1 MWWQYL
7 LLLPVAV
14 VLWLLYEWLE
24 HTWVQYTTTPVECR
38 QIQKNKELKICLIT
52 DLHNNRKNFSG
63 IFSRI
68 RTFSPDV
75 VLLAGDMLN
84 KHKEKNT
91 ETERFLSGLS
101 ECNFPV
107 YYSLGNHEL
116 SFSETYP
123 ERWSEYLYTLPENI
137 TVLENTAVPLTG
149 HPDICISG
157 LSLPGAFYKKGK
169 LYRNPQELPDIIL
182 PKHTFHIMMAHH
194 PEYDDFYKKYQAH
207 LIVSGHLHGGLLR
220 LPYLGGVIS
229 PRYRLPAHSEGV
241 VELSGECKMII
252 SRGLGSHTIPLR
264 FFNRTEVNFIVLRG
278 TKK

>member
-24 HTWVQYTTTPVECR
+24 HTWVQYTTTPVECH

-91 ETERFLSGLS
+91 ETDRVLSGLS

-107 YYSLGNHEL
+107 Y
-116 SFSETYP
+116 
-123 ERWSEYLYTLPENI
+123 
-137 TVLENTAVPLTG
+137 
-149 HPDICISG
+149 
-157 LSLPGAFYKKGK
+157 
-169 LYRNPQELPDIIL
+169 
-182 PKHTFHIMMAHH
+182 
-194 PEYDDFYKKYQAH
+194 
-207 LIVSGHLHGGLLR
+207 
-220 LPYLGGVIS
+220 
-229 PRYRLPAHSEGV
+229 
-241 VELSGECKMII
+241 
-252 SRGLGSHTIPLR
+252 
-264 FFNRTEVNFIVLRG
+264 
-278 TKK
+278 